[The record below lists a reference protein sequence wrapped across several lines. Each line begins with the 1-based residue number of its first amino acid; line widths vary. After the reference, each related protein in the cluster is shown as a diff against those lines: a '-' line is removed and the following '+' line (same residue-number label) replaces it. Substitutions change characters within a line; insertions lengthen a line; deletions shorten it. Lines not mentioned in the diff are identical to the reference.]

1 MKTPYKIVVRILLI
15 LCLTGSVGFVYF
27 KGYFFTAVLLLLIA
41 LVLLVEFYGFVRSV
55 FGLYERT
62 LSAMLQEDFSADFTH
77 HKSYRNYNKLFSL
90 YGKLKNER
98 GEMQSKDVVYRSI
111 LNNIETAVVILQ
123 KNENQNEDWELML
136 MNDYF
141 SSYFKVPKVSRWYYL
156 KRLLPSLCD
165 VIEQVDFEELK
176 TSVQIKPEK
185 QEQQTFLLQTAKSKT
200 YGQEYYII
208 LLDSIQKVVEKR
220 EKEAWINLMNVISHE
235 LLNSLTPI
243 RSLSQNIYDMLSQ
256 PELTEEDMDDIR
268 QSIATMINRSNHLQ
282 HFVESYRK
290 LAMLPS
296 PKRRKLALQTLIENS
311 TKIMQPLLHEKGVH
325 LQNKILFN
333 RQLFVD
339 VEQMEQVF
347 INLIT
352 NSIYAL
358 SESETKEI
366 TLTAEVKE
374 RRLLIHFADNG
385 KGIEKE
391 IEDKVFLPF
400 YTTRQGGG
408 GIGLTLSKN
417 IVESHGGYLT
427 FYHENKQTIF
437 TVCLPETIGKEF

>member
-1 MKTPYKIVVRILLI
+1 MKTPYQIFVRILLI
-15 LCLTGSVGFVYF
+15 LCLIGAAVFAYF
-27 KGYFFTAVLLLLIA
+27 KAYLFTAILLLFIA
-41 LVLLVEFYGFVRSV
+41 LVFLVEFYGFVRNV

-77 HKSYRNYNKLFSL
+77 HKSYRNYHKLFSL
-90 YGKLKNER
+90 YEKLKEKK
-98 GEMQSKDVVYRSI
+98 GEMQSKDVVFRSI
-111 LNNIETAVVILQ
+111 LNNIETGVVILQ
-123 KNENQNEDWELML
+123 KKENQNEDWELML

-141 SSYFKVPKVSRWYYL
+141 SSYFKVPKVSRWFYL
-156 KRLLPSLCD
+156 KRLLPSLCKA
-165 VIEQVDFEELK
+165 IEQADFEEIK

-185 QEQQTFLLQTAKSKT
+185 QEQQAFLLQTAKSKT

-243 RSLSQNIYDMLSQ
+243 RSLSQNIYDTLSQ
-256 PELTEEDMDDIR
+256 AELTEEDTDDIR
-268 QSIATMINRSNHLQ
+268 KSVATMMNRSNHLQ
-282 HFVESYRK
+282 RFVESYRK

-296 PKRRKLALQTLIENS
+296 PKRRKVFLQTLIDNS
-311 TKIMQPLLHEKGVH
+311 TQIMQPLLNKNGVH
-325 LQNKILFN
+325 LQNKIVFN

-339 VEQMEQVF
+339 IEQIEQVF

-358 SESETKEI
+358 SESETKKI
-366 TLTAEVKE
+366 TLSAEVKD
-374 RRLLIHFADNG
+374 RRLLIHFVDNG

-427 FYHENKQTIF
+427 FYHENNQTIF
-437 TVCLPETIGKEF
+437 TVCLPEH